1 MNLLSWQKIENTKF
15 EYCKDEIFLLQFF
28 LQNNGLRGF
37 FIRNGEFDKG
47 LYAGK
52 EKISLNKFFKYPKAS
67 INYWTENN

>member
-1 MNLLSWQKIENTKF
+1 MNLLSWQKIEKTKF

-28 LQNNGLRGF
+28 LENNGLRGF

-52 EKISLNKFFKYPKAS
+52 AKINLNKFFKYPNS
-67 INYWTENN
+67 SVNYWTENN